1 MCDYSLCGLPTRL
14 SVEGEELIVHRFS
27 TGSMGLAAPVDLRV
41 ELEVERSHRSLWQ
54 RIKDF
59 FEEPRGPIVP
69 AVCVPPGAQLIL
81 KNIPSDLQRRWHVPE
96 SQGVVFVQISAEIN
110 SYRDAI
116 QFDDGRQL
124 RLQDLREG
132 LRVKV
137 VSLEGTTVVDEPNFA
152 MELR

>member
-14 SVEGEELIVHRFS
+14 SVEGEELVVHRFS
-27 TGSMGLAAPVDLRV
+27 TGSMGLACPADLRV
-41 ELEVERSHRSLWQ
+41 DLPLETRRQSLWQ
-54 RIKDF
+54 RIKNF
-59 FEEPRGPIVP
+59 FEEPRGPVVP

-81 KNIPSDLQRRWHVPE
+81 KNIPVDLQRRWHVPE
-96 SQGVVFVQISAEIN
+96 SQGVMFVQISAEIN

-137 VSLEGTTVVDEPNFA
+137 VSLAGSNFVDEPEFA
-152 MELR
+152 FERR